1 MTLHSPGVGGDSATT
16 VATAVWSML
25 AGTDTDWGRL
35 AAGAG
40 RGHHGLGRD
49 AGDAGGRDQA
59 GSGGG
64 EVGGEQQ
71 GVGASTGGGRVVRR
85 PSRLTPLT
93 SNVDKLKLRGLP
105 GPAIAFLL

>member
-40 RGHHGLGRD
+40 RGGDTTAWGGTLGTLGGVTRRDPGAGRLEDSSRGLAPALG
-49 AGDAGGRDQA
+49 AGGWCA
-59 GSGGG
+59 
-64 EVGGEQQ
+64 
-71 GVGASTGGGRVVRR
+71 A
-85 PSRLTPLT
+85 
-93 SNVDKLKLRGLP
+93 
-105 GPAIAFLL
+105 PAA